1 VSETTRTTT
10 TIPTPLGVGIVGLGE
25 IGQIHLQGFL
35 RADGARVA
43 AVTDLDAEL
52 AASTAAAA
60 GAVAHPDLEALLADA
75 AVDVVSV
82 CLPHRLH
89 KPVALAAI
97 AAGKHVLLEKPLALT
112 VEECDEIIAAAEAA
126 GVKVGVQHNQLYYPA
141 HVRARELLA
150 AGDLGDP
157 VHLRLRL
164 GIGGK
169 LGGWRAEPQQTG
181 GGLLF
186 DAGVHRFYV
195 ARDLFGEIVEVSAMV
210 DRGPEEGEDHA
221 IVSLRF
227 ASGALGV
234 IDANYRCPPGA
245 FDDAIEIV
253 GTEAMLYVSGCEAE
267 FEGFRTGPALR
278 RYDGTWSDVRV
289 PGGDWI
295 DSVAASIADF
305 VQAVASGAEPPV
317 SARDGRDV
325 VALIRAAY
333 ANESVGGMT

>member
-1 VSETTRTTT
+1 MPETVRTPT

-25 IGQIHLQGFL
+25 IGQVHLQGFL

-43 AVTDLDAEL
+43 AVTDLDAAL
-52 AASTAAAA
+52 TASTAEAA
-60 GAVAHPDLEALLADA
+60 GAAAYPDLEALLADA

-89 KPVALAAI
+89 RPVALAAI

-141 HVRARELLA
+141 HVRARVADGRRPRRPRAFAAAPRDRRQARRLAGRARADRRRPALRRGRPPLLRGARPIRRDRRRLGHGRSRARRGRGPRDRLA
-150 AGDLGDP
+150 ALCQ
-157 VHLRLRL
+157 R
-164 GIGGK
+164 
-169 LGGWRAEPQQTG
+169 RARRDRRQLPLPTRRVRRR
-181 GGLLF
+181 
-186 DAGVHRFYV
+186 DRDRRHRRHV
-195 ARDLFGEIVEVSAMV
+195 VL
-210 DRGPEEGEDHA
+210 
-221 IVSLRF
+221 
-227 ASGALGV
+227 
-234 IDANYRCPPGA
+234 
-245 FDDAIEIV
+245 
-253 GTEAMLYVSGCEAE
+253 SGCEAE

-278 RYDGTWSDVRV
+278 RYDGAWSDVRV
-289 PGGDWI
+289 PGGDWV

-317 SARDGRDV
+317 SACDGRDV

-333 ANESVGGMT
+333 ANESVGGKP